1 MPVTKIIDYLR
12 KEHCIAA
19 LAGGSKEDVI
29 EELANQ
35 FVASGAL
42 EEGERD
48 MLLETVFDRE
58 AAATTG
64 IGNGVALPHP
74 KSVQDVAFL
83 DKVLIGVGL
92 CAGGVDFRSLDNA
105 PVNTVF
111 LVASP
116 ANVEYL
122 EVAKR
127 IAALAK
133 AGSREDMW
141 RRVIRQ
147 SKTPAAIRE
156 ALQDAWEELA
166 P

>member
-12 KEHCIAA
+12 KEHCIPT
-19 LAGGSKEDVI
+19 LEGSTREEVI

-35 FVASGAL
+35 FVSSGAL
-42 EEGERD
+42 GEDERD

-74 KSVQDVAFL
+74 KSVQDVGFL
-83 DKVLIGVGL
+83 DTVLIGVGL
-92 CAGGVDFRSLDNA
+92 CSAGVDFRALDNG

-116 ANVEYL
+116 DNVEYL

-147 SKTPAAIRE
+147 STTPEALRE

>member
-1 MPVTKIIDYLR
+1 MTVTKIIDYVR
-12 KEHCIAA
+12 QEHC
-19 LAGGSKEDVI
+19 VP
-29 EELANQ
+29 ELAAVSREEAIRELAER

-42 EEGERD
+42 SSAERTL
-48 MLLETVFDRE
+48 LLESVFERE
-58 AAATTG
+58 EAATTG

-74 KSVQDVAFL
+74 KHAQDVSHL
-83 DKVLIGVGL
+83 DHMLIAVGL
-92 CAGGVDFRSLDNA
+92 RSRGVDFGA
-105 PVNTVF
+105 PDGEPVKIVF

-116 ANVEYL
+116 DNVEYL

-133 AGSREDMW
+133 AGAKQEKW
-141 RRVIRQ
+141 RRVLKQ
-147 SKTPAAIRE
+147 SRTPAAIRE